1 MNRDYSPSAERDDYS
16 KSKFTKMKK
25 ILLSIFLFIFS
36 KGFNQNIFIEK
47 HSTTSVIE
55 LSKKY
60 QNRALWFQEIPQYNR
75 DSSSYYFDKASNL
88 LQTSSPIPHE
98 QLANIYLQRCNFIS
112 CNYTLTGIDSLSNI
126 GWLHLSKAPQSE
138 QNSLLKYNFLIN
150 WASIKLELGE
160 HKQSLALFSK
170 ALMLAED
177 FKEPD
182 LVAKNLMNKGVF
194 YERYHLPEEQKL
206 SFENLSKSLS
216 YYQKIGAAKNSLE
229 LFCIYRSITSYYTE
243 RSSDSVYHYLD
254 KMKPILK
261 YAKNPII
268 HAWYYVRLGRELIT
282 SPVEGQSIIT
292 KSQYEEGKENIVK
305 ALKILETYKIKTSS
319 ITPYGYGLLA
329 DLYLRNKQ
337 YDLAIN
343 NYKKSKAGYLFLKN
357 RYASENM
364 SQYLGEAYKQKGDLP
379 NSLMYFKQYFDQSL
393 IFEKEK
399 NERGLRENELQINLL
414 TQEKKLDYKQN
425 QQIIFVVVLLI
436 VIILLALSYRNYSL
450 KQKSNKELASL
461 NSDLENK
468 NLLLDKKNAENELLL
483 KEIHHRVKNNLE
495 VVTSLLALQSEQI
508 DDPKTKEAI
517 TEGQS
522 RVNSI
527 GIVHQKLYQGTNLG
541 TIEMKDY
548 FLSLT
553 ESILDSFGV
562 EERIDLIIV
571 MEKLDLDIDTA
582 IPLGLII
589 NELLTNSIK
598 YAFPKGEK
606 GIITIKLEK
615 QNNHILH
622 LEVTDNGVGKSG
634 IIQGSGFGGQ
644 LISLLTQQLNGAI
657 EERIQNGT
665 TVIFDFKLAYSA

>member
-1 MNRDYSPSAERDDYS
+1 MTTE
-16 KSKFTKMKK
+16 KSKFTYMKK
-25 ILLSIFLFIFS
+25 ILLCIFLLIFS
-36 KGFNQNIFIEK
+36 KGFNQNN
-47 HSTTSVIE
+47 STKKLSPAAVLE
-55 LSKKY
+55 LSKNY

-75 DSSSYYFDKASNL
+75 DSSAHYFDKASNL
-88 LQTSSPIPHE
+88 LLNNSPIRYE
-98 QLANIYLQRCNFIS
+98 QLASIYLQRSNYIT
-112 CNYTLTGIDSLSNI
+112 CNYTLTGIDSLASI
-126 GWLHLSKAPQSE
+126 GWSYLIKTSQNK
-138 QNSLLKYNFLIN
+138 QNSILKYNFLIN

-160 HKQSLALFSK
+160 HKHSLSLFSK
-170 ALMLAED
+170 ALTLAED
-177 FKEPD
+177 FKSPD
-182 LVAKNLMNKGVF
+182 LVAKNLMHKGVF
-194 YERYHLPEEQKL
+194 YERYDLKEEEKI

-216 YYQKIGAAKNSLE
+216 YYQKMGEAQKPLE
-229 LFCIYRSITSYYTE
+229 LFSIYRSITSYYTE
-243 RSSDSVYHYLD
+243 RSSDSVYHYLG
-254 KMKPILK
+254 KMRPVLK
-261 YAKNPII
+261 YAKNPLI

-282 SPVEGQSIIT
+282 SPVHGQSIIT
-292 KSQYEEGKENIVK
+292 KNQYEEGKKNIVK

-329 DLYLRNKQ
+329 DLNLRNKQ
-337 YDLAIN
+337 YDLAIS
-343 NYKKSKAGYLFLKN
+343 NYKKSKAGYIFLKN

-425 QQIIFVVVLLI
+425 QQIIFIVVLLI
-436 VIILLALSYRNYSL
+436 VIILLALSYRNYML
-450 KQKSNKELASL
+450 KQKSNNQLALL
-461 NSDLENK
+461 NNDLESK

-495 VVTSLLALQSEQI
+495 VVTSLLALQSAKI
-508 DDPKTKEAI
+508 DDPNTREAI
-517 TEGQS
+517 AEGKN
-522 RVNSI
+522 RINSI

-541 TIEMKDY
+541 AVEMKDY

-562 EERIDLIIV
+562 ENRIDLIIE

-606 GIITIKLEK
+606 GTITIKLEK

-622 LEVTDNGVGKSG
+622 LEVSDNGVGKSG
-634 IIQGSGFGGQ
+634 IIQGTGFGGQ
-644 LISLLTQQLNGAI
+644 LISLLTHQLNGTMS
-657 EERIQNGT
+657 EQMQNGT
-665 TVIFDFKLAYSA
+665 TIIFDFKITESA